1 MYTRTHGRQSD
12 RVGGTAV
19 EQLDVVIEAI
29 VERFRESQ
37 EMRAAVEEWHRE
49 QEMREEARAE
59 EAAQRAAR
67 IDAEDRAR
75 VLNKKRLVQHVASLH
90 ALPLHALLQ
99 MEHQVYGM
107 RRKRERLE
115 CLTDNARAARYEH
128 SVRRDERKQ
137 MSIV

>member
-1 MYTRTHGRQSD
+1 MYTRTSDGRESD

-19 EQLDVVIEAI
+19 EHLDVVIEAI

-49 QEMREEARAE
+49 QESREEARAE

-75 VLNKKRLVQHVASLH
+75 ILNKKRLEQHVASLH

-99 MEHQVYGM
+99 MEHQVYGV
-107 RRKRERLE
+107 RRKRERFE
-115 CLTDNARAARYEH
+115 RLTDNARAARYEH
-128 SVRRDERKQ
+128 SVR
-137 MSIV
+137 

>member
-1 MYTRTHGRQSD
+1 M
-12 RVGGTAV
+12 GGTAV
-19 EQLDVVIEAI
+19 EHLDVVIESI

-59 EAAQRAAR
+59 EAAQRVAR

-75 VLNKKRLVQHVASLH
+75 VLNKKRLAQHVASLH

-115 CLTDNARAARYEH
+115 RITDNARAARYEH
-128 SVRRDERKQ
+128 SVRRDKRYLY
-137 MSIV
+137 